1 MARRLARLASHLPPR
16 PHRASGTGL
25 GGGQPDSGQP
35 FQRELLDAAQAR
47 VLADATAQ
55 VQDQGWAM
63 LPGIIPADEL
73 PGVRES
79 TLATLASTDPEVQ
92 DRRTGSWV
100 SVDESIWPYMAHPLV
115 LGVAENIWRT
125 TYVKVLVT
133 TPITRFPREDG
144 SPLPRDSRGHHSDW
158 PCCPTHFYPLLII
171 IRVAVLSTPPV
182 VCGRAGTTPT
192 STPYSSPSRTTPAP
206 TR

>member
-1 MARRLARLASHLPPR
+1 MHGCRGARQR
-16 PHRASGTGL
+16 PALRRQAVR
-25 GGGQPDSGQP
+25 P
-35 FQRELLDAAQAR
+35 EL
-47 VLADATAQ
+47 
-55 VQDQGWAM
+55 
-63 LPGIIPADEL
+63 
-73 PGVRES
+73 ES

-92 DRRTGSWV
+92 DRHTGSWV

-171 IRVAVLSTPPV
+171 IAVLSTPPV

-192 STPYSSPSRTTPAP
+192 STPYSSPSRTTAAP
-206 TR
+206 RR